1 MKHNLIKLFGFLL
14 IISVCFMGYD
24 VFALSCASD
33 ETDAILNHFK
43 IKSNYDISSKKV
55 TVTVNSGSF
64 IVTYVDGGGILSTNP
79 EKKEGEYEGV
89 KYNYYSFNGSYIVD
103 KSHPLTL
110 SVKPGGVIKIGLT
123 FFKTDNKNVKDSY
136 TGCYS
141 YDYWLKNKSNA
152 DIRTFE
158 TKKHESKTGKDHYIE
173 IDVPKASESSVE
185 LKTNSNKNT
194 YCKAITEGYNYHNKF
209 DKNIMKHWSN
219 SSEATAFY
227 KKMIGDCWNDKVVY
241 VYSESEIV
249 SIIETTIKLWYNGS
263 VASSTGLG
271 TDEAWSINFDNVK
284 AAAKSAG
291 HAYYAEDHNSGAD
304 LFKLGDGNTKGDKLG
319 STLFSLKCNYS
330 KNKGSLYLYKQDAS
344 GETIYSDGKPV
355 YNIDANTE
363 NYYAVNV
370 EKQQVEYVYNYTGS
384 SSYTNQKKKKVTVC
398 TTTCEEAVEVKYGP
412 PIASKAGLCFE
423 YQVQVTSRVKCDSE
437 INPDGR
443 PDKGEY
449 CNPVPYCNRVPGYVH
464 QGGPVEE
471 YDKCINSCDGGKYT
485 KSCSNK
491 CYNKVYKNNNNAS
504 KTVAHDN
511 AEQTLQKLSASGSES
526 FVQVNNG
533 VYIRERYNTIYWRKN
548 YAGDD
553 AVGYARYYLVGSER
567 SRTLSDHGSY
577 TYDGNG
583 FKRAIYGDTLCS
595 DACYY
600 TGCGKDTYLNSGEM
614 EKDYAKNIAK
624 YNAAIAKCKV
634 AASCTEKTA
643 NFKISVDYKT
653 SAGTKTINYS
663 ESNLISDDD
672 STCANP
678 TVPSSDNILLNYQG
692 CYKNCGVGQQYHARW
707 SFPGTW
713 LNIKTGE
720 VSYTKK
726 PSDTWYE
733 KTGKF
738 CTPTTAK
745 NVNEKWWNYYL
756 NSNKSELDRL
766 GIDTTEY
773 SNKCITNGHGTI
785 NNPLSI
791 DIINPTWN
799 IHAKTRN
806 FGYYGWNFDIECF
819 YALNSCGEGT
829 EDEYSSYKVRVID
842 RANMFPDKSGS
853 VLSDYSATGRKPGF
867 NWSSSSITN
876 KNPDYVVN
884 PPALISKIQKE
895 AKANVN
901 EIYNDANLDY
911 EINLTKSAITEL
923 RKVKNYTGYTT
934 GKELNVSD
942 VKNGIPRYYSGIVSD
957 LVRDYGGRR
966 PSEETAQCNNI
977 KDSSSGSPAC
987 DNYIE

>member
-1 MKHNLIKLFGFLL
+1 MKHKFIKIFSFV
-14 IISVCFMGYD
+14 IVFCICFMGYD
-24 VFALSCASD
+24 VFALSCTSD
-33 ETDAILNHFK
+33 ESDAILNHFK
-43 IKSNYDISSKKV
+43 IKSNYDISSKTVK
-55 TVTVNSGSF
+55 VTVNSGSF
-64 IVTYVDGGGILSTNP
+64 IVSYVDGGGALASNP

-89 KYNYYSFNGSYIVD
+89 KYEYYSFNGSDIVD
-103 KSHPLTL
+103 KTHPLTL
-110 SVKPGGVIKIGLT
+110 KVNPGGVIKIGLT
-123 FFKTDNKNVKDSY
+123 FFKTDNKDEKDSY

-141 YDYWLKNKSNA
+141 YDYWLKNKSNK

-158 TKKHESKTGKDHYIE
+158 TKKYESKTKKYHYIE
-173 IDVPKASESSVE
+173 IDVPKAASSSVE

-194 YCKAITEGYNYHNKF
+194 FCKAITEGYNYHNKF
-209 DKNIMKHWSN
+209 DKNIMKYWSN
-219 SSEATAFY
+219 KSNAIDFY
-227 KKMIGDCWNDKVVY
+227 KQMIGDCWNDKVVY

-249 SIIETTIKLWYNGS
+249 SIIETTIKLWHNGS
-263 VASSTGLG
+263 VASNTGLG
-271 TDEAWSINFDNVK
+271 EDEAWSINFENVK
-284 AAAKSAG
+284 TAAKNAN
-291 HAYYAEDHNSGAD
+291 HAYYAEDNSTGAD
-304 LFKLGDGNTKGDKLG
+304 LFKLGSGNTKGDKLG
-319 STLFSLKCNYS
+319 STLFSLKCNYD
-330 KNKGSLYLYKQDAS
+330 KNNGNLNLYKNNAS
-344 GETIYSDGKPV
+344 GTPV
-355 YNIDANTE
+355 YNIDANTD

-370 EKQQVEYVYNYTGS
+370 DKQQVEYVYNYTGS

-437 INPDGR
+437 INPNGR
-443 PDKGEY
+443 PEKGEY
-449 CNPVPYCNRVPGYVH
+449 CSPVPYCNRVPGYVH

-471 YDKCINSCDGGKYT
+471 YDKCINACDGGKYT

-491 CYNKVYKNNNNAS
+491 CYKEVYKNKKNAT
-504 KTVAHDN
+504 KTAVSDN
-511 AEQTLQKLSASGSES
+511 AEQTLQKLSASGGES

-548 YAGDD
+548 YAGED

-583 FKRAIYGDTLCS
+583 FKRAIYGDTLCG

-600 TGCGKDTYLNSGEM
+600 TGCGRYTYLNSGEM

-653 SAGTKTINYS
+653 STGSKTINYS

-678 TVPSSDNILLNYQG
+678 TVPASGNILLNYQG

-766 GIDTTEY
+766 NINTDEY
-773 SNKCITNGHGTI
+773 SKQCTTSGNGTI
-785 NNPLSI
+785 NSPISI
-791 DIINPTWN
+791 GSITPTWN

-806 FGYYGWNFDIECF
+806 FGYFGWNFDIECF
-819 YALNSCGEGT
+819 YALNSCSNSYP
-829 EDEYSSYKVRVID
+829 DYKVRVID
-842 RANMFPDKSGS
+842 RSNMFPDKSGS
-853 VLSDYSATGRKPGF
+853 VLNDYASTGRTPGF
-867 NWSSSSITN
+867 NWSSSSIAAFDPN
-876 KNPDYVVN
+876 YVVN

-895 AKANVN
+895 AKSGGN
-901 EIYNDANLDY
+901 EIYNNSNLDY
-911 EINLTKSAITEL
+911 EINLTKAAISDL

-934 GKELNVSD
+934 GKELNVNE
-942 VKNGIPRYYSGIVSD
+942 VKNGVPRYYSGIISD

-966 PSEETAQCNNI
+966 PSEEAAQCNNI
-977 KDSSSGSPAC
+977 KDSSSGSPVC
-987 DNYIE
+987 DNYVG